1 MVTEVFKFSLVHHSH
16 YGCLSMSVSVSEL
29 TVVTGVF
36 SLVYYTILTT
46 INVCLPFFFVRDETE
61 SFDLQLIKFNKKNL
75 SQDMRALKTT
85 YQIQCHQNKKKTL
98 TTAAAIT

>member
-29 TVVTGVF
+29 TVVTEVF

-46 INVCLPFFFVRDETE
+46 INVCLCANHGGEGV
-61 SFDLQLIKFNKKNL
+61 
-75 SQDMRALKTT
+75 
-85 YQIQCHQNKKKTL
+85 
-98 TTAAAIT
+98 